1 MSRKR
6 NEAPLLPTV
15 SLLITESDD
24 EFEAIR
30 GALDRELKPNGI
42 IEQMYVGDIAQLNWE
57 IIRFRRCKVAL
68 INSRM
73 RSALEE
79 IIPELM
85 RKPGEYAHQHK
96 EEADQLAED
105 WFGDPKSKDA
115 VAEMLANCGLDESA
129 IEAQA
134 ISPLIAEIEQIDR
147 LLASLEARRN
157 KALRSVSDYRVGFG
171 RLLREHS
178 DGILDGKVLALE
190 RPTGRKP
197 AAA

>member
-134 ISPLIAEIEQIDR
+134 ISPLIA
-147 LLASLEARRN
+147 
-157 KALRSVSDYRVGFG
+157 SDYRLGFG

-178 DGILDGKVLALE
+178 DGILAGKVLALE